1 MSTSSDR
8 KPDLTSMTLLEAARH
23 EKPGAWDLMA
33 RIYGPIVFR
42 YCRKMGLSPDDA
54 PDVVQDVFRK
64 LLKHLPTFER
74 QRTGSFRKW
83 LATTTRT
90 TVFDFNAA
98 NGDVNDAIGGSAA
111 AEYFQ
116 AIPSVLEDDSVLA
129 SSRPSKLRDAL
140 HEALDMIRDD
150 FSERVWNAFWRTTV
164 DSQNAREVAEELGM
178 GHTAVR
184 MAKSRVLAR
193 LKEVIGDSEADEDS
207 GDSSAD

>member
-1 MSTSSDR
+1 
-8 KPDLTSMTLLEAARH
+8 MTLLEAARH
-23 EKPGAWDLMA
+23 DKPGAWDLMA

-42 YCRKMGLSPDDA
+42 HCRKMGLSPNDA

-83 LATTTRT
+83 LSMTTRT
-90 TVFDFNAA
+90 TVLDFNTA
-98 NGDVNDAIGGSAA
+98 NGNVNDAIGGSAA
-111 AEYFQ
+111 AQYFQ
-116 AIPSVLEDDSVLA
+116 AIPSILEDDSVLA

-140 HEALDMIRDD
+140 HEALDIIRAE
-150 FSERVWNAFWRTTV
+150 FSERVWKAFWRTTV

-178 GHTAVR
+178 GHSAVR

-193 LKEVIGDSEADEDS
+193 LKELVGDSGTGDDS
-207 GDSSAD
+207 EDSSADGIAE